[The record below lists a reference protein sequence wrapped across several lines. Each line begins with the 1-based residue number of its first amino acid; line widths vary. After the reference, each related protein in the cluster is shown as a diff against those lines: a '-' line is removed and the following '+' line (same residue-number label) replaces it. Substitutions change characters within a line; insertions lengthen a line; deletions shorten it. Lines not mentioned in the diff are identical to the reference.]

1 MNANDLYAGGEMERS
16 AALART
22 SAPLVLEIAQK
33 QTERP
38 WTSLSDKQ
46 KLIVLL
52 GIMATLRGA
61 PASPDFL
68 LCYSEALSK
77 EKFEDAVK
85 ALEYF
90 SRQPR
95 GEHESG
101 VPSLGL
107 LLDRIHKRGTFV
119 VIRNVQ
125 IRTLEDL
132 RRDNNAL

>member
-1 MNANDLYAGGEMERS
+1 MQQSRV
-16 AALART
+16 ALTRT
-22 SAPLVLEIAQK
+22 TSPLVLEIAQK
-33 QTERP
+33 QTDKP
-38 WTSLSDKQ
+38 WNGLSNKQ

-61 PASPDFL
+61 RASEDYL

-77 EKFEDAVK
+77 ENFEDAVR

-90 SRQPR
+90 ARRPR
-95 GEHESG
+95 GEMEAG

-107 LLDRIHKRGTFV
+107 LLDRIHRRGTFV

-125 IRTLEDL
+125 IRTLDDL
-132 RRDNNAL
+132 RKENNAL